1 MTPRPPCQFRPGPGD
16 GFATKKQGLKD
27 PAGAG
32 RHCRRVARPSSVSG
46 PDLETRETRASTKA
60 PGGCLA
66 GPAVVKRS
74 VGLFNLSRLR
84 QSLSPATIG
93 LPALPPDLVPAG
105 VLMPL
110 FEQEGELSL
119 LFTQRTLTV
128 KDHQGQISFP
138 GGVRDAQDPNL
149 LATALREAGE
159 EIGLDSRVVEVLG
172 VLPPETTSTGY
183 AITAFVGAIPYP
195 YEFRPNPREVA
206 RLLLLPL
213 AGFLPP
219 ERWSTGDYDFRGQ
232 ILRVYCWKLNGEVIW
247 GATARL
253 LLHLLAALGHHPI
266 PGESHA
272 TSMD

>member
-1 MTPRPPCQFRPGPGD
+1 MTPRPPCQFRLGPG
-16 GFATKKQGLKD
+16 GGIGTKKQGLKD
-27 PAGAG
+27 PAGDG
-32 RHCRRVARPSSVSG
+32 RHGAGLPSLAAVSG
-46 PDLETRETRASTKA
+46 PDLPTRGTRAASQP

-84 QSLSPATIG
+84 QSLSPATFG

-149 LATALREAGE
+149 LATALREAAE

-183 AITAFVGAIPYP
+183 AITAFVGTIPYP
-195 YEFRPNPREVA
+195 YDFRPNPREVA

-219 ERWSTGDYDFRGQ
+219 ELWSTGDYDYRGRT
-232 ILRVYCWKLNGEVIW
+232 LRVYCWKRNGEVIW